1 VSGWRFIG
9 PKDGPARLAHWYALR
24 SKLPDAHG
32 SSLICD
38 YGSTLDVDAGCRKV
52 ARGVVQPLENPW
64 PWETK
69 LPKARV
75 TLPLTTVGRR
85 VGREVYT
92 KRQLMTLSAYEA
104 TARNEAFIASRCVR
118 FILDLTSLGVITGH
132 PHRCVS
138 VMLTFPLPRAPV
150 RIATASGG

>member
-1 VSGWRFIG
+1 MQDAERWRVGWYSRWKILG
-9 PKDGPARLAHWYALR
+9 
-24 SKLPDAHG
+24 
-32 SSLICD
+32 
-38 YGSTLDVDAGCRKV
+38 
-52 ARGVVQPLENPW
+52 RGRP
-64 PWETK
+64 K